1 MKLFRIFLFS
11 AFSFCAMQVFA
22 QSNPQ
27 DSAIFLEVQKA
38 TFQYFWDG
46 AEPNSGLARERI
58 HLDGNYPQN
67 DQQVVTSG
75 GGGFGVM
82 ALLIGAERGFV
93 PRKDVVE
100 RLERI
105 IQFLE
110 NADRFH
116 GAWPHWWNGE
126 TGKVKPFSK
135 KDDGGDLV
143 ESSFM
148 AQALICVR
156 EYFQKGNKRERKLA
170 ARADALWKAIDFN
183 HYRNG
188 KNVLYWHWSPNYGWE
203 MNFPVS
209 GYNECLI
216 MYVLAVASPTLG
228 VPVEVYH
235 EGWAKNGKIKKD
247 TSAYGL
253 SLQLTHNG
261 APAYGGPL
269 FWAHYSYLGLDPRGL
284 KDRYA
289 DYWKENTHQSLINYR
304 WCVENKLGFK
314 GYGPDSW
321 GLTSSYSVKGYSG
334 HAPGEKRDKGVL
346 SPTAAL
352 SSIPYTPTESMT
364 AMRNW
369 YTNKKAQLFG
379 QYGFYDAFSDTE
391 QWYPQRYLAIDQGP
405 IVVMMENQRS
415 AFIWK
420 LFMSAPEIQTA
431 LRKLEFQSPW
441 LK

>member
-1 MKLFRIFLFS
+1 MKLIRIFLLS

-27 DSAIFLEVQKA
+27 DSTIFLEVQKA

-216 MYVLAVASPTLG
+216 MYVLAVASPTHG

-352 SSIPYTPTESMT
+352 SSMPYTPTESMT

>member
-27 DSAIFLEVQKA
+27 DSTIFLEVQKA

-216 MYVLAVASPTLG
+216 MYVLAVASPTHG

-304 WCVENKLGFK
+304 WCVENKLRFK

>member
-1 MKLFRIFLFS
+1 MKLIRIFLFS

-27 DSAIFLEVQKA
+27 DSTIFLEVQKA

-188 KNVLYWHWSPNYGWE
+188 KNILYWHWSPNYGWE

-216 MYVLAVASPTLG
+216 MYILAVASPTHG